1 MSAVADKRSNAS
13 TAAPASTEPVWLD
26 TEERS
31 TWLSLLAMM
40 MLLPSALDAQL
51 QRDAGLTFFEY
62 MVLALLA
69 EQPERRMCM
78 SELAAVTNGSPSRLS
93 HVARRLEGQHFLER
107 ENDAVDGRYTNA
119 VLTDAGLAKVVA
131 AAPGHVATA
140 RSLVIDS
147 LTRQQLRQLRTAA
160 DRILTR
166 VSGDVPCAAG

>member
-1 MSAVADKRSNAS
+1 
-13 TAAPASTEPVWLD
+13 
-26 TEERS
+26 
-31 TWLSLLAMM
+31 
-40 MLLPSALDAQL
+40 
-51 QRDAGLTFFEY
+51 
-62 MVLALLA
+62 
-69 EQPERRMCM
+69 
-78 SELAAVTNGSPSRLS
+78 
-93 HVARRLEGQHFLER
+93 VARRLEVQHFLDR